1 MMGVDVDVD
10 VDMDVDMVVALK
22 LPLRELAV
30 PIGSVSGTLGT
41 GHNTGHNTVDD
52 NDEADVA
59 GIQLKVAHPS
69 IEGGVVGLRLVR
81 LADASGGVLD
91 PGPVYDPSSDNSTHH
106 RHDHDHDHDTGHKHD
121 SAAIL
126 HWNVS
131 AYERSYID
139 SLKLFRV
146 GQAGGLSRD
155 CVTRL
160 GDHQFFLCTY
170 SERTRPADH
179 SSATVYQ

>member
-10 VDMDVDMVVALK
+10 VDMDMDVDVDVALK

-30 PIGSVSGTLGT
+30 PVGSVSGTLGT
-41 GHNTGHNTVDD
+41 GHNTGHNTGDD
-52 NDEADVA
+52 NGEADVA
-59 GIQLKVAHPS
+59 GMQLKVAHPS

-91 PGPVYDPSSDNSTHH
+91 HSPVHDPSSDHNTN
-106 RHDHDHDHDTGHKHD
+106 HDTGHGYD

-131 AYERSYID
+131 AFERSYVD

-146 GQAGGLSRD
+146 GQAGETNRPLISNGLP
-155 CVTRL
+155 VT
-160 GDHQFFLCTY
+160 
-170 SERTRPADH
+170 
-179 SSATVYQ
+179 ATKLPG

>member
-1 MMGVDVDVD
+1 MMGADVDVD
-10 VDMDVDMVVALK
+10 VDMDMDMVVALK

-30 PIGSVSGTLGT
+30 PVGSVSGTLGT
-41 GHNTGHNTVDD
+41 GYNTGHNTGDD
-52 NDEADVA
+52 NDEGPGNDD
-59 GIQLKVAHPS
+59 GMQLKVAHPS

-91 PGPVYDPSSDNSTHH
+91 PGPDYDT
-106 RHDHDHDHDTGHKHD
+106 DHDHDTGHKHD

-131 AYERSYID
+131 AFERSYVD

-146 GQAGGLSRD
+146 GQAG
-155 CVTRL
+155 V
-160 GDHQFFLCTY
+160 
-170 SERTRPADH
+170 
-179 SSATVYQ
+179 

>member
-1 MMGVDVDVD
+1 MMGVDVDVDVD

-30 PIGSVSGTLGT
+30 PVGSVSGTLGA
-41 GHNTGHNTVDD
+41 GHNTGHNTSNDNNDGGNDD
-52 NDEADVA
+52 
-59 GIQLKVAHPS
+59 GMQLKVAHPS
-69 IEGGVVGLRLVR
+69 IEGGVVGLRL
-81 LADASGGVLD
+81 DASGGVLG
-91 PGPVYDPSSDNSTHH
+91 PGPVHDPSSDNSTHH
-106 RHDHDHDHDTGHKHD
+106 CHGYDHDHDHDTGHD

-131 AYERSYID
+131 AFERSYID

-160 GDHQFFLCTY
+160 GDHQFFLCAY
-170 SERTRPADH
+170 SERTRAANH
-179 SSATVYQ
+179 SSTTV

>member
-1 MMGVDVDVD
+1 MMGADVD
-10 VDMDVDMVVALK
+10 VDMDVDVVVALK

-30 PIGSVSGTLGT
+30 PVGSVSGTLGT
-41 GHNTGHNTVDD
+41 GHNTGHNTGDD
-52 NDEADVA
+52 NDEGPGNDD

-91 PGPVYDPSSDNSTHH
+91 PSPVHDPSSDNSTHH
-106 RHDHDHDHDTGHKHD
+106 RHGYDHDTGHD

-131 AYERSYID
+131 AFERSYVD

-146 GQAGGLSRD
+146 GQAG
-155 CVTRL
+155 V
-160 GDHQFFLCTY
+160 
-170 SERTRPADH
+170 
-179 SSATVYQ
+179 